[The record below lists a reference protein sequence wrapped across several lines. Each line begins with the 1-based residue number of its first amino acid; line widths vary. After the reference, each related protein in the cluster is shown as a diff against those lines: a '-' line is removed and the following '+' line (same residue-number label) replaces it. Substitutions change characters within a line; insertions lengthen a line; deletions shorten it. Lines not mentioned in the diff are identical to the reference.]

1 MVGFNNAAATNSV
14 SEFIEKIGLTNVVDE
29 YYVKWISS
37 GMLNTKPFYDGC
49 ALIPQ
54 MPTPSRAYQ
63 AAHPNW
69 KLEKT
74 LNDISR
80 RIPYD
85 ICIDDEMDARDISR
99 VSWVVAHGFLI
110 PELNM
115 EMSQI
120 INIIPIGRPEYVSM
134 WNISMLR
141 WIDIPEVVKYMFR
154 LDKNGMPMI
163 MSENPIDIVEIFAAK
178 DIPSEDNLKASV
190 ENDLMTSLLLNL
202 VDRDS
207 NVLDK
212 LTTIA
217 SLINGNSQAEIPNPD
232 VKEKKAEE
240 PKVEKVEGEI
250 VYAPVI
256 SSDVVEATV
265 KVEEPKAETPKPVAE
280 EKKSEE
286 VKAEPKAKKADAPVV
301 VEAKKDDKKEEYMP
315 IPEHPSLDTKWAE
328 NNVYWE
334 KNIAGLNKLTNIVRK
349 AGLNVAYSEALAP
362 YNKLICASIIEGD
375 SNKPVRTVCIDPG
388 VIYGDTLRLIPLTRK
403 DDPKFDIK
411 SEMYI
416 PLSDVDRITKAV
428 TGTLTIKDRNEFF
441 KSKNVP
447 RVLSDKRRP
456 YHFLDRIDM
465 SGLSNGR
472 RVPFK
477 QWESFVIK
485 LSNVFSAKDPNGNY
499 IVPDTV
505 RFKIADF
512 KDADHFTLIADSNP
526 IVAYPSNI
534 VNEPMH
540 ANAAASG
547 LTIEYDSHKYANFAI
562 PFVMQSKSNAAVA

>member
-1 MVGFNNAAATNSV
+1 MVGFNNVAATNSV
-14 SEFIEKIGLTNVVDE
+14 SEFIEKIGLANVVE
-29 YYVKWISS
+29 AYYTKWISS
-37 GMLNTKPFYDGC
+37 GKLNVHKELELGYYGLPKQEWLMMSPTWNTLVWDTAKKLIRHVNHTIYD
-49 ALIPQ
+49 
-54 MPTPSRAYQ
+54 
-63 AAHPNW
+63 
-69 KLEKT
+69 EV
-74 LNDISR
+74 D
-80 RIPYD
+80 YD
-85 ICIDDEMDARDISR
+85 IQRQVYIP
-99 VSWVVAHGFLI
+99 SWLVAHGLLI
-110 PELNM
+110 PELEL

-120 INIIPIGRPEYVSM
+120 IDMIPIGKAEYVAA
-134 WNISMLR
+134 WNVSLLKYQ
-141 WIDIPEVVKYMFR
+141 DVPEVIRYMIT
-154 LDKNGMPMI
+154 LDQNGIPKI
-163 MSENPIDIVEIFAAK
+163 MSENPIDIVERFAIK
-178 DIPSEDNLKASV
+178 DIPSEDNLKSS
-190 ENDLMTSLLLNL
+190 MSSLLINL
-202 VDRDS
+202 VEKDPD
-207 NVLDK
+207 VIDK
-212 LTTIA
+212 LLKVASIA
-217 SLINGNSQAEIPNPD
+217 KESPKAETPKP
-232 VKEKKAEE
+232 VVEEKKSEE

-250 VYAPVI
+250 VYTPVI
-256 SSDVVEATV
+256 STPVAETVVVAKSD
-265 KVEEPKAETPKPVAE
+265 EPKAETPKPVVE

-286 VKAEPKAKKADAPVV
+286 VKTEAKAKKADTPVV
-301 VEAKKDDKKEEYMP
+301 VETKKDDKKEEYMP

-349 AGLNVAYSEALAP
+349 AGLNVAYSEAPAP
-362 YNKLICASIIEGD
+362 YDKLICASIIEGD
-375 SNKPVRTVCIDPG
+375 NNEATRFVYLDPG

-416 PLSDVDRITKAV
+416 PLSDVDRITKAIS
-428 TGTLTIKDRNEFF
+428 GTLTKKDREEFF

-485 LSNVFSAKDPNGNY
+485 LSDTFSAKDPSGNY

-512 KDADHFTLIADSNP
+512 KDASHFTLVADSNP
-526 IVAYPSNI
+526 SIAYPSNI

-547 LTIEYDSHKYANFAI
+547 LTIEYDRHKYANFAT
-562 PFVMQSKSNAAVA
+562 PFAMQSKSNVAVA